1 MSAGSSRGGLRIA
14 HEMPFGAQL
23 LEEGGTRFRL
33 WAPSVARAELELI
46 GARRHPMH
54 AAEPGWHEVT
64 APEAGAGAR
73 YKFLL
78 YLEDGMTWSV
88 PDPAS
93 RSNPDGVHAA
103 SSVVDARAY
112 TWRETAWRGRAW
124 PDAVLYELHVGTFT
138 AEGTFAAAAARLPEL
153 AALGINALQ
162 LMPLAAFPG
171 ARGWGYDGVL
181 PFAPAACYGAPDELK
196 ALIDAAHGLGLMVLL
211 DVVYNHFGP
220 DGNYLHAYCP
230 EFFNPAQRTPWGA
243 AINLDGPSSRTVRDF
258 FLHNALYWTTE
269 YRFDG
274 LRLDAVHAFRDSSR
288 PDLVCEI
295 AEALHAGAG
304 RAGPGHA
311 GPGGAETDP
320 AGSHPAAC
328 AGANREVWIGD
339 RRLHL
344 VLENNRNEARYLERD
359 AAGRPLY
366 ATAQWDDDVHHALHV
381 LLSGEIDGYYADYAP
396 DPLARLGRALA
407 EGFAYQGEHSSF
419 RDKLRGEASTHLPPA
434 AFVGFLQ
441 NHDMIGN
448 RAFGGR
454 IDSFADA
461 RFLVAAYACLLLT
474 PLVPMLFMGEEFAA
488 STPFLFF
495 CDFGPE
501 LAAAVAA
508 GRRREFQR
516 FAAFADEAAIA
527 RIPDPNAA
535 ATFEVSKLRW
545 AERSQSPHRER
556 LSLVRELLALRKKR
570 LAPHLAGL
578 RQAGRH
584 RIEGGALHVAW
595 DLPDGSAWRLLAH
608 FGPEVLETAQGP
620 AGEVI
625 FSAGVHGVPRS
636 PCVRLEPGAVRVV
649 QGR

>member
-1 MSAGSSRGGLRIA
+1 MSAGSHRGGLRIA

-23 LEEGGTRFRL
+23 LEQGGTRFRL
-33 WAPSVARAELELI
+33 WAPSVLRAELQLAEDRLV
-46 GARRHPMH
+46 GAHPHPMH

-64 APEAGAGAR
+64 VPEAGAGSR

-78 YLEDGMTWSV
+78 QLKDGTTWSV

-93 RSNPDGVHAA
+93 RSNPDGVHEA

-112 TWRETAWRGRAW
+112 AWCETAWRGRAW
-124 PDAVLYELHVGTFT
+124 ADAVIYELHVGTFT
-138 AEGTFAAAAARLPEL
+138 PAGTFAAATARLPEL
-153 AALGINALQ
+153 AALGITALQ

-171 ARGWGYDGVL
+171 ARNWGYDGVL
-181 PFAPAACYGAPDELK
+181 PFAPAACYGTPDELK
-196 ALIDAAHGLGLMVLL
+196 ALVDAAHGLGLMVLL

-243 AINLDGPSSRTVRDF
+243 AINFDGPSSRTVRDYF
-258 FLHNALYWTTE
+258 VHNALYWTTE
-269 YRFDG
+269 YRLDG

-288 PDLVCEI
+288 PDIVCEL
-295 AEALHAGAG
+295 AHALGEGPG
-304 RAGPGHA
+304 RAGPG
-311 GPGGAETDP
+311 
-320 AGSHPAAC
+320 
-328 AGANREVWIGD
+328 REI
-339 RRLHL
+339 HL
-344 VLENNRNEARYLERD
+344 VLENNRNEARYLVRD
-359 AAGRPLY
+359 VAGRPLY

-381 LLSGEIDGYYADYAP
+381 LLSGEADGYYADYAP

-407 EGFAYQGEHSSF
+407 EGFAYQGEHSAF
-419 RDKLRGEASTHLPPA
+419 RDKSRGAPSAHLPPH

-488 STPFLFF
+488 STPFLYF

-508 GRRREFQR
+508 GRRREFRR
-516 FAAFADEAAIA
+516 FAAFTDEAAIA

-545 AERSQSPHRER
+545 SERMQSPHRER
-556 LSLVRELLALRKKR
+556 LALVGELLALRRQR
-570 LAPHLAGL
+570 LARHLTGL
-578 RQAGRH
+578 RHGGRY
-584 RIEGGALHVAW
+584 RIERGALHVAW
-595 DLPDGSAWRLLAH
+595 DLEDGSAWRLLAH
-608 FGPEVLETAQGP
+608 FGRESMDTAQGP
-620 AGEVI
+620 VGDVI
-625 FSAGVHGVPRS
+625 FSAGVHDVPRS
-636 PCVRLEPGAVRVV
+636 PCVRLDPGAVRVA